1 MKLASHGVVPAA
13 RLRALEAFVSAHTTT
28 ERVFRD
34 LLAAG
39 LQFDDIVS
47 MDEYTIDLVIC
58 LPDDLVL
65 VYDTT

>member
-1 MKLASHGVVPAA
+1 MKLETRGVVPAD

-47 MDEYTIDLVIC
+47 MDEYTIDLVVC
-58 LPDDLVL
+58 LPDGLTL